1 MFEVKIMD
9 FIERLKNFMN
19 ETSLK
24 QIDIANKTGMSRG
37 SISNILSGKRNPNE
51 KLLVELSKISGKSIN
66 WWLFGEEE
74 YKGLA
79 SLNMLI
85 DTFIESGEIK
95 EDGTYDDDIGN
106 ILKTMLDKE
115 IKVKLQKK
123 KEQH

>member
-1 MFEVKIMD
+1 MD